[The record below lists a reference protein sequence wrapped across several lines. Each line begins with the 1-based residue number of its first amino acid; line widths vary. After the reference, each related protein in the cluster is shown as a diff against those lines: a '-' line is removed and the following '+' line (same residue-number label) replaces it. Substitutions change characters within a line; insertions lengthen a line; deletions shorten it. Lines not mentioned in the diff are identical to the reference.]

1 MLNCVKFLRIFEG
14 WIFVIYYQI
23 LVKLFLIWFYKIL
36 IFFSWFFKYVD
47 NSTCII
53 VAFKCPA
60 ERILCCLEQSHSSC
74 SLLWHMIINILTIH
88 IFFSKITSLVF
99 KYLTI
104 QRQYL
109 RKKADISLFL
119 KLISRISINKNS
131 FSSSMSMKIQKP
143 KILVLTMIMSNDL
156 LYRVN
161 RRMMFVRRIDI
172 TTIQIDPICV
182 NSIMSPCHSI
192 RIYYRKDIK
201 HKFIPQE
208 SYLFTILS

>member
-1 MLNCVKFLRIFEG
+1 
-14 WIFVIYYQI
+14 
-23 LVKLFLIWFYKIL
+23 
-36 IFFSWFFKYVD
+36 
-47 NSTCII
+47 
-53 VAFKCPA
+53 
-60 ERILCCLEQSHSSC
+60 
-74 SLLWHMIINILTIH
+74 MIINILTIH

-172 TTIQIDPICV
+172 TAIQIDPICV

-192 RIYYRKDIK
+192 RINYRKYIK
-201 HKFIPQE
+201 HKFIPQK